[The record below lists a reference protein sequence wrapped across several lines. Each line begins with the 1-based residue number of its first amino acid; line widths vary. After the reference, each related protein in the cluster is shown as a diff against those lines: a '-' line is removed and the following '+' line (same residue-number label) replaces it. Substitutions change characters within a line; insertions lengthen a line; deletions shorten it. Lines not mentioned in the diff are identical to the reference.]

1 MGFAP
6 YTNDRLPA
14 DECPVV
20 GGFREKEFGHF
31 FHFTDAVNSP
41 FDGFNHVIF
50 VGDDNHRR
58 FAKVLKTVAYVVT
71 DIDDDGEP
79 VVQKWEIKDHKEY
92 DLTGVWAQWERE
104 RAAAK

>member
-14 DECPVV
+14 DECPVL
-20 GGFREKEFGHF
+20 GCFREKEFDHLF
-31 FHFTDAVNSP
+31 EFTDAVNSP

-50 VGDDNHRR
+50 VGDNQRR
-58 FAKVLKTVAYVVT
+58 FAKVLKTVAYVVC
-71 DIDDDGEP
+71 DVDGEP
-79 VVQKWEIKDHKEY
+79 VVQKWKIKEHKEY

-104 RAAAK
+104 RAAG